1 MKGKSHYKNQEMKR
15 KITVTTGTRAEYGIL
30 RPVLHAI
37 LKSKKLDL
45 YLIVA
50 GMHLS
55 KKHGMTKNE
64 IRKDG
69 FKIFDTV
76 EMMPISD

>member
-37 LKSKKLDL
+37 LKSKKLDS
-45 YLIVA
+45 IVEE
-50 GMHLS
+50 LS
-55 KKHGMTKNE
+55 DVYH
-64 IRKDG
+64 IL
-69 FKIFDTV
+69 
-76 EMMPISD
+76 